1 MITVSELNIYPFK
14 SARGIPIS
22 RVRLG
27 ATGFEWDR
35 HWMAIHADGTFLSQ
49 RTHPA
54 LARIRTEITVANLI
68 LTTAQ
73 REPLSLPLH
82 RTGSKRDV
90 RVWQD
95 SCVGL
100 DQGDEAAAWVSAI
113 VEDAVR
119 VVRAPPAPER
129 AANAEFAGPEPA
141 PLAFPDGFPLLICN
155 RASLD
160 ELNSRMPE
168 ALPMER
174 FRANLVLDGLPPF
187 AEDHIASI
195 SIGPIK
201 LALVKPCT
209 RCVIPSTDQ
218 RTGVRGFDPVSVLR
232 TFRFDR
238 NLRGVCFGENA
249 VIRAGVGEVL
259 ERGAPCEIAY
269 DRA

>member
-1 MITVSELNIYPFK
+1 MIQVSELKLYPFK
-14 SARGIPIS
+14 SARGITVP

-35 HWMAIHADGTFLSQ
+35 HWMAIHEDGTFLSQ

-54 LARIRTEITVANLI
+54 LARIGTEITAANLI
-68 LTTAQ
+68 LTSAH

-82 RTGSKRDV
+82 AAGSKREV

-95 SCVGL
+95 TCVGL

-113 VEDAVR
+113 LDDAVR
-119 VVRAPPAPER
+119 VVRAPASPQRPANPK
-129 AANAEFAGPEPA
+129 FAGPEPA
-141 PLAFPDGFPLLICN
+141 PLAFPDGFPVLICN

-174 FRANLVLDGLPPF
+174 FRANLVLEGLAPF
-187 AEDHIASI
+187 AEDRIASI
-195 SIGPIK
+195 SVGAIQ

-209 RCVIPSTDQ
+209 RCIIPSTDQ

-232 TFRFDR
+232 TFRFDHA
-238 NLRGVCFGENA
+238 LRGVCFGENA
-249 VIRAGVGEVL
+249 VIRAGIGEVL
-259 ERGAPCEIAY
+259 ECGAPCEIAY